1 MDGKVRWG
9 HRDKK
14 DHPGPLG
21 DKVPRETLVNRVLL
35 GDPGRMVTPEHP
47 ETRVLEDLKVKQEHL
62 APTRLHQV
70 LADLKE
76 IKETRAGLGQ
86 MDHKDRKAKRGKQ
99 DLERLE

>member
-35 GDPGRMVTPEHP
+35 GDPGGMVTPEHP
-47 ETRVLEDLKVKQEHL
+47 ETRVLEDLKVYCFRAQC
-62 APTRLHQV
+62 V
-70 LADLKE
+70 LWASAEKWPLQAILYSDVH
-76 IKETRAGLGQ
+76 T
-86 MDHKDRKAKRGKQ
+86 
-99 DLERLE
+99 